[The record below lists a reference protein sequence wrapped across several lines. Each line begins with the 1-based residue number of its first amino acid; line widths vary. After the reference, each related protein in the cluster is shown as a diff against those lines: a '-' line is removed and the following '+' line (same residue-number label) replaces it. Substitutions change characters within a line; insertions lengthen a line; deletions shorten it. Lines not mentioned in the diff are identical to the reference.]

1 MKRLFQYCMAVTI
14 LALQGVSSSALAG
27 DAISERIY
35 FVQQDGRHALVY
47 TTSRTDYKDYSIW
60 FKDEEGKS
68 PEDYLQDFLYLFPN
82 DGEWSEAPKEGYQV
96 LKLPNGNFASL
107 EWADLEADGRLQVD
121 SNGVYY
127 YSNWD
132 SEEKTPEGHYGL
144 WNSPGNFEQIAYS
157 WVFPENLE
165 PVSNTANQPGDWVQR
180 HNTVTYYGTDV
191 NDLAFNIQ
199 YRPATGSAYDDFKG
213 MEGDGVDVE
222 QQADGVKVTLAETL
236 LFPTGIADIS
246 SGGKTV
252 LDQLA
257 SRLKERPSLHV
268 VIAGHTDNVPINAG
282 SSLAAR
288 YPTNWELSSA
298 RSINIIHHMVKDG
311 LDMNRFESQAFS
323 YTRPVAS
330 NDTAEGRAKNR
341 RIEVFLTEDE

>member
-1 MKRLFQYCMAVTI
+1 
-14 LALQGVSSSALAG
+14 
-27 DAISERIY
+27 
-35 FVQQDGRHALVY
+35 
-47 TTSRTDYKDYSIW
+47 
-60 FKDEEGKS
+60 
-68 PEDYLQDFLYLFPN
+68 
-82 DGEWSEAPKEGYQV
+82 
-96 LKLPNGNFASL
+96 
-107 EWADLEADGRLQVD
+107 
-121 SNGVYY
+121 
-127 YSNWD
+127 
-132 SEEKTPEGHYGL
+132 
-144 WNSPGNFEQIAYS
+144 
-157 WVFPENLE
+157 
-165 PVSNTANQPGDWVQR
+165 
-180 HNTVTYYGTDV
+180 
-191 NDLAFNIQ
+191 
-199 YRPATGSAYDDFKG
+199 
-213 MEGDGVDVE
+213 MEGEGVDVE

-268 VIAGHTDNVPINAG
+268 VIAGHTDNVPISAG
-282 SSLAAR
+282 SSLAAK

-341 RIEVFLTEDE
+341 RIEVFLTEAE